1 MKYGCYHQRNIK
13 KIHMYSY
20 KKTDERLKYL
30 ENVEVCPGSR
40 EFVYVDNIMQK
51 AYDGEYSEI
60 TKKSLKSPLMLK
72 KMFSIDSECTEQRI
86 QSIINSYIIHASYP
100 IEFEFAK

>member
-1 MKYGCYHQRNIK
+1 
-13 KIHMYSY
+13 
-20 KKTDERLKYL
+20 
-30 ENVEVCPGSR
+30 
-40 EFVYVDNIMQK
+40 
-51 AYDGEYSEI
+51 
-60 TKKSLKSPLMLK
+60 MLK